1 MEKKI
6 GKNVS
11 SGAKKVERVEEEKKS
26 TLQAEA
32 EKPAK
37 KQTKKSAQ
45 PKKSPKQSKKTVA
58 KKQAVKREEK
68 AAAKRLEAAKEKAA
82 KKEKKLIKKAEL
94 KQKKM
99 EKKAA
104 LKAKKAEHKAELLA
118 KKAERKQAKMEKK
131 AALKEKK
138 LERKAEKTA
147 RRELL
152 KNESKAEKQKRL
164 EREKRERTAL
174 KRQKHESREKAREQ
188 KAKAREAARERR
200 SDGRKHKR
208 EQKTERK
215 KNRAGYGGWLAAVIS
230 LGAACLVLATIVTA
244 GAMRMSD
251 MDADTANGY
260 HATLF
265 EMVSVSEDMDNNLSK
280 LRVSAGANE
289 QRKLLTEILVDSAL
303 MESALERIPVDAATS
318 TDISSFVN
326 KTGAYARR
334 LLGKLASGIAL
345 DETEKLTIEYLHKI
359 SSRLYTELNTLATT
373 MTEKEFREFLE
384 GKEGSVSQ
392 KFGEI
397 GNGTQEQPE
406 ETLDAP
412 FANEGNVGTNSLNA
426 LEEVS
431 ASRAEELARDY
442 FNAYHV
448 KDVQFTGETVTSQA
462 ECYNFLLTDENDVE
476 IYAQITKKGGKLAF
490 FETYEVCT
498 QKNFDLETCDTLARE
513 FLTSLGMHNPE
524 AVWLCDTGMS
534 ADITYVSNVD
544 GVRVYADMVQVRV
557 CESKGRVVGMDAM
570 QYLLNYGER
579 EFDIAIPEMDARAYL
594 AAELVPYEVHL
605 AYVPV
610 DGVEM
615 LCYEYAC
622 TYGEEEFV
630 VYLSAMT
637 GEEVQ
642 VYRVQD
648 SARGRYL
655 R

>member
-45 PKKSPKQSKKTVA
+45 PKKSPKQSKKTAA

-104 LKAKKAEHKAELLA
+104 LKAKKAEHKAELA
-118 KKAERKQAKMEKK
+118 
-131 AALKEKK
+131 
-138 LERKAEKTA
+138 A

-544 GVRVYADMVQVRV
+544 GVRVYADMVRVRV

>member
-11 SGAKKVERVEEEKKS
+11 SGAKKVERVEDEKKK

-45 PKKSPKQSKKTVA
+45 SKKAPKESKKTAA

-68 AAAKRLEAAKEKAA
+68 AAEKRLEAAKAKAA
-82 KKEKKLIKKAEL
+82 KKEKALMKKAEL

-104 LKAKKAEHKAELLA
+104 LKAKKAERKAALLA
-118 KKAERKQAKMEKK
+118 KKADRKQAKMEKK

-138 LERKAEKTA
+138 LERRAEKTA

-152 KNESKAEKQKRL
+152 KNESKADKQKRL
-164 EREKRERTAL
+164 EREKRDRVAL
-174 KRQKHESREKAREQ
+174 KRKKHESREKAREQ
-188 KAKAREAARERR
+188 KAQAREAARERR
-200 SDGRKHKR
+200 SESRKHKR

-244 GAMRMSD
+244 GAMRMND

-280 LRVSAGANE
+280 LRVSSGANE
-289 QRKLLTEILVDSAL
+289 QRKLLTDILVDSAL
-303 MESALERIPVDAATS
+303 MESALERIPLDAATS

-326 KTGAYARR
+326 KTGAYARK
-334 LLGKLASGIAL
+334 LLAKIAAGGTL
-345 DETEKLTIEYLHKI
+345 NETEKQTVAYLYGI
-359 SSRLYTELNTLATT
+359 SSKLYNELNTLATT
-373 MTEKEFREFLE
+373 MTEKEFRAFLE

-397 GNGTQEQPE
+397 GNGTQEKPE
-406 ETLDAP
+406 DTLDAP
-412 FANEGNVGTNSLNA
+412 FANEGNVGENSLNA

-431 ASRAEELARDY
+431 AQQAEELAKNY

-448 KDVQFTGETVTSQA
+448 KCVEFTGETVTAQA
-462 ECYNFLLTDENDVE
+462 QCYNFVLTDENDAE

-513 FLTSLGMHNPE
+513 FLASIGMKNPE
-524 AVWLCDTGMS
+524 AVWLSDMGMS

-544 GVRVYADMVQVRV
+544 GVRVYADMVRVRV

-579 EFDIAIPEMDARAYL
+579 TFEAAIPEMEVRGNL
-594 AAELVPYEVHL
+594 SAELVPYEVHL

-610 DGVEM
+610 DGEEM

-622 TYGEEEFV
+622 TFGEEEFI

-642 VYRVQD
+642 VYRVQN
-648 SARGRYL
+648 SARGSYL